1 MIFIDTDIFV
11 IDKLFPNDER
21 YEINKALGEE
31 GLNSFEALY
40 IYMVEY

>member
-21 YEINKALGEE
+21 YEINKV
-31 GLNSFEALY
+31 FCKRLY
-40 IYMVEY
+40 MIQVD